1 MEQVYKEILLAG
13 ETLEN
18 RVGPCTRELYGFARA
33 LGSAPGRA
41 ALVLAGQA
49 IREQA
54 EKAAAEGVD
63 VFAVE
68 GEGFLYY
75 NPPLLARELSRIV
88 KQTGAG
94 CVCLPHT
101 MHSCAAAAQISVA
114 LGWPLITAVET
125 VEASEAT
132 VRFSRSAYNG
142 KIVEH
147 IALGREENFVCT
159 IQGGSFSDDGGYASG
174 NGRAYCRSCDGGTS
188 GFSPQG
194 ISGAEESGVSL
205 SEADVIVAAGRG
217 IGAEENLGIIYET
230 ARVFPNSA
238 VGASRVVC
246 DNGWLPYGH
255 QVGMTGKTVSPRLY
269 LACGISG
276 SQQHVVGMKNSQFI
290 VAVNSDPQAAIFSV
304 AHVCVVDDLTLFLPV
319 FVAKCREAREAG

>member
-1 MEQVYKEILLAG
+1 MEQVHKEILLTG

-18 RVGPCTRELYGFARA
+18 RAGPFTRELYGFARA
-33 LGSAPGRA
+33 MGCAPDRA

-49 IREQA
+49 IRAQA
-54 EKAAAEGVD
+54 DKAAAEGVD

-68 GEGFLYY
+68 GEGFLFY
-75 NPPLLARELSRIV
+75 NPPLLARELTRIV

-101 MHSCAAAAQISVA
+101 MQSCAAAALISVE

-125 VEASEAT
+125 VDAGGGSLC
-132 VRFSRSAYNG
+132 FSRSAYNG
-142 KIVEH
+142 KIIEH
-147 IALGREENFVCT
+147 IALGREDNFVCT
-159 IQGGSFSDDGGYASG
+159 IQSGAFSDNGAFASEK
-174 NGRAYCRSCDGGTS
+174 GRVYYRSCDGETP

-194 ISGAEESGVSL
+194 VSGAVESGVSL

-217 IGAEENLGIIYET
+217 IGTEENLGIIYET

-319 FVAKCREAREAG
+319 FAAKCREAREAG